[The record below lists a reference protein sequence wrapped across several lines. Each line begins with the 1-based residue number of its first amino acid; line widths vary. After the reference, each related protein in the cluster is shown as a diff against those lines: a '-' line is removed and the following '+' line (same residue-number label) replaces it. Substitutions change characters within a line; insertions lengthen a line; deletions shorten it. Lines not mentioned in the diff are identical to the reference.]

1 MASMRCVAV
10 AVILSS
16 VAFSQDAGRDDIALA
31 SKSPMQLARYIESHK
46 VFDWVALASALG
58 IPPPGQYDFRC
69 GAAVVENPCST
80 QVVNVLNPDQA
91 VLIVQGELLSL
102 RDVYLRYVRKP
113 NGEWQFSGE
122 RTAFVKEYPR
132 RHEVTRLGGRP
143 FLKIASDHS
152 QIGFALMQEVED
164 WFDLTQPGFEP
175 VFSFTPRGS
184 NEPFAFA
191 VGREVTAQSVYHQVA
206 GVETIDLILNVQF
219 NGPGLDVPATYTGV
233 YDRPAGEKKFSLRTA
248 YSGWDR
254 KASIPLKDFEDLAGF
269 EDGPSN
275 ERLVTYAFSGLQ
287 KIASGSDHEAR
298 DWLRFVLEHVGDT
311 PEKRALLELLA
322 KH

>member
-1 MASMRCVAV
+1 MKRAAV
-10 AVILSS
+10 AIVLSS
-16 VAFSQDAGRDDIALA
+16 IAFSQDARRDDIVVA
-31 SKSPMQLARYIESHK
+31 SKSPTELARYIESHK
-46 VFDWVALASALG
+46 VFDWVALARALG

-91 VLIVQGELLSL
+91 ILIVQGELLSL

-132 RHEVTRLGGRP
+132 RHEVARLTGRP

-175 VFSFTPRGS
+175 AFSFTPVGS
-184 NEPFAFA
+184 YEPFAFA
-191 VGREVTAQSVYHQVA
+191 VGRAVSAQCVYRQVS
-206 GVETIDLILNVQF
+206 GVETIDLILDVHF
-219 NGPGLDVPATYTGV
+219 NGPGLDIPATYTGV
-233 YDRPAGEKKFSLRTA
+233 YGRPAGGKKFSLRAA
-248 YSGWDR
+248 YSGWDP

-269 EDGPSN
+269 DGGPAD

-287 KIASGSDHEAR
+287 KIASGSDHDAR
-298 DWLRFVLEHVGDT
+298 EWLTFVLEHVEDI
-311 PEKRALLELLA
+311 PEKRTLLEMLA
-322 KH
+322 KR